1 MEQILKDRQIDW
13 LFHFTQA
20 DNLPNIMEYG
30 IVPRSELECYNIDF
44 LYNDNYRYDNCKN
57 AVCTS
62 IEFPNY
68 KMFYTL
74 RQKNP
79 DVDWVV
85 ILLDADIL
93 LDFDCA
99 FCTTNAGNSSMFN
112 MSIEERKGNE
122 AFLKLFE
129 ELPNGPTRK
138 ELEIKDW
145 YPTDPQA
152 EVLVFDTIPVN
163 YIREVFF
170 EKQQT
175 KKKYMPY
182 ILDEILCQVKGNVFS
197 WRIDKAYWR

>member
-30 IVPRSELECYNIDF
+30 IVPRNELECYNIDF

-85 ILLDADIL
+85 ILLDAQIL

-112 MSIEERKGNE
+112 MSIEERKGKK

-129 ELPNGPTRK
+129 ELPIGPTRK
-138 ELEIKDW
+138 ELNIGNW

-163 YIREVFF
+163 YIRAVFF

-197 WRIDKAYWR
+197 WRIDRAYWR

>member
-1 MEQILKDRQIDW
+1 MEQILKERQIDW

-30 IVPRSELECYNIDF
+30 IMPRSELECYNIDF

-85 ILLDADIL
+85 ILLDAHIL

-129 ELPNGPTRK
+129 ELPNGLTRK
-138 ELEIKDW
+138 ELEIRDW

-182 ILDEILCQVKGNVFS
+182 ILDEILCQVKSNVFS
-197 WRIDKAYWR
+197 WRIDRAYWR